1 MPAQHADLASRLQTG
16 LGLDFPP
23 VALTRVSEAPDGIAE
38 VIAAVPSACTFWR
51 RAERG
56 VFFADAQSHMACP
69 IGAMVMGFELD
80 EAKSAELMGLV
91 GDMCAIAYID
101 EAEVAQIPH
110 FDPPSAGAVYG
121 PLADFPLVPDAVLVW
136 TTPRQAMLL
145 EEALGGT
152 QWHGA
157 GGSVLGRPACAA
169 LPRAVAD
176 GSATVSVGCA
186 GMRTFTEI
194 PDAYTLTAIPG
205 AQLEGLGQAL
215 ETTLA
220 ANRHMLAAYQE
231 MKAAV

>member
-1 MPAQHADLASRLQTG
+1 MTTDYSDLASSLQSG

-23 VALTRVSEAPDGIAE
+23 IALTRVSEAPDGIAE
-38 VIAAVPSACTFWR
+38 ATGAVPSACTFWR

-56 VFFADAQSHMACP
+56 VFFADAGAHMACP

-80 EAKSAELMGLV
+80 ESKSAELMSLV
-91 GDMCAIAYID
+91 GDMCAIDYID
-101 EAEVAQIPH
+101 EAEVANIPH
-110 FDPPSAGAVYG
+110 FDPPAGGIVYG
-121 PLADFPLVPDAVLVW
+121 PLADFPLTPDAVVVW

-152 QWHGA
+152 HWHGA
-157 GGSVLGRPACAA
+157 GGSILGRPACAA
-169 LPRAVAD
+169 LPRAVAE
-176 GSATVSVGCA
+176 GTATLSVGCA

-194 PDAYTLTAIPG
+194 PDAYSLTAIPQS
-205 AQLEGLGQAL
+205 QLADLGQAL

-220 ANRHMLAAYQE
+220 ANTQMLAAYRE

>member
-1 MPAQHADLASRLQTG
+1 MKTDYSTLATQLQSG
-16 LGLDFPP
+16 LALDFPP

-38 VIAAVPSACTFWR
+38 ATAAVPSACTFWR
-51 RAERG
+51 RAELG
-56 VFFADAQSHMACP
+56 VFFAGAQAHMACP

-110 FDPPSAGAVYG
+110 FDPPSEGAVYG
-121 PLADFPLVPDAVLVW
+121 PLSDFPLTPDAVLVW

-145 EEALGGT
+145 EEALGGIH
-152 QWHGA
+152 WHGV
-157 GGSVLGRPACAA
+157 GGSILGRPACAA
-169 LPRAVAD
+169 LPRAVD
-176 GSATVSVGCA
+176 NGRATLSVGCA

-205 AQLEGLGQAL
+205 EQLGELGQAL

-220 ANRHMLAAYQE
+220 ANTHMLAAYRE

>member
-1 MPAQHADLASRLQTG
+1 MTTDYSNLADRLQTG
-16 LGLDFPP
+16 LALDFPP
-23 VALTRVSEAPDGIAE
+23 VALTRVSEAPEGIAE
-38 VIAAVPSACTFWR
+38 VTAAVPSACTFWR
-51 RAERG
+51 RAEHG
-56 VFFADAQSHMACP
+56 VFFAGAQAHMACP

-91 GDMCAIAYID
+91 GNMCAIGYLD
-101 EAEVAQIPH
+101 EAEVANIPH
-110 FDPPSAGAVYG
+110 FDPPAGGIVYG
-121 PLADFPLVPDAVLVW
+121 PLADFPLVPDAVVVW

-152 QWHGA
+152 HWHGV
-157 GGSVLGRPACAA
+157 GGSILGRPACAA
-169 LPRAVAD
+169 LPRAVAE
-176 GSATVSVGCA
+176 GSATLSVGCA

-205 AQLEGLGQAL
+205 AQLDGLVQAL

-220 ANRHMLAAYQE
+220 ANTQMLAAYRE

>member
-1 MPAQHADLASRLQTG
+1 MPADFADLADRLQSG
-16 LGLDFPP
+16 LALDFPP
-23 VALTRVSEAPDGIAE
+23 VALTRVAEVPDGIA
-38 VIAAVPSACTFWR
+38 VATAAVPSACTFWR

-56 VFFADAQSHMACP
+56 VFFADAQAHMACP

-91 GDMCAIAYID
+91 GDMCAINYID
-101 EAEVAQIPH
+101 EAEVANIPH
-110 FDPPSAGAVYG
+110 FDPPAGGIVYG
-121 PLADFPLVPDAVLVW
+121 PLTDFPLVPDAVVVW
-136 TTPRQAMLL
+136 TTPRQAMLV

-152 QWHGA
+152 HWHGA
-157 GGSVLGRPACAA
+157 GGSILGRPACAA

-176 GSATVSVGCA
+176 GTATLSVGCA

-205 AQLEGLGQAL
+205 AQLAGLGQAL

-220 ANRHMLAAYQE
+220 ANTHMLAAYRE

>member
-1 MPAQHADLASRLQTG
+1 MTAQHADLADQLQSG
-16 LGLDFPP
+16 LSLDFPP
-23 VALTRVSEAPDGIAE
+23 VALTRVAEAPDGIAE
-38 VIAAVPSACTFWR
+38 ATAAVPSACTFWR
-51 RAERG
+51 RAELG

-80 EAKSAELMGLV
+80 EAKSAELMSLV
-91 GDMCAIAYID
+91 GDMCSINYID
-101 EAEVAQIPH
+101 EAEVANIPH
-110 FDPPSAGAVYG
+110 FDPPAGGIVYG
-121 PLADFPLVPDAVLVW
+121 PLADFPLAPDAVVVW

-152 QWHGA
+152 HWHGV
-157 GGSVLGRPACAA
+157 GGSILGRPACAA
-169 LPRAVAD
+169 LPRAVD
-176 GSATVSVGCA
+176 SGSATLSVGCA

-205 AQLEGLGQAL
+205 EQLGELGQAL

-220 ANRHMLAAYQE
+220 ANAHMLAAYQE